1 MKDPE
6 TKIHDLALEI
16 RDLLKSKKLRKSPV
30 VTQEDGSRVWVQANK
45 EKSELNAKGMFLVMP
60 RKWFDLTHQTGL
72 LTDFQRRVVSVLTK
86 KRGNLCEIN
95 RPTDLRRE
103 DFEVYTSNV
112 LRGAGFDVVPA
123 RACIDEVPGEYEQN
137 WYDFTVVDK
146 PSSKKLTLEVKSDRN
161 YHTGNVAVEL
171 LRDFDL
177 DYERNVGSLSK
188 TRADLWVV
196 YFFDENRCLFDAE
209 VYLRKQLQEKAIQY
223 VKIIRDLLDENP
235 P

>member
-1 MKDPE
+1 MEDLE

-16 RDLLKSKKLRKSPV
+16 RRLLKSKKLRKSPD
-30 VTQEDGSRVWVQANK
+30 VTQEDGSTVRVYVNK

-72 LTDFQRRVVSVLTK
+72 LTVFQRRVVRVLTK
-86 KRGNLCEIN
+86 RGGDLCDITH
-95 RPTDLRRE
+95 PTHLRRE
-103 DFEVYTSNV
+103 DFEVYTSDV

-123 RACIDEVPGEYEQN
+123 RAGIDEVSGEYEQN

-146 PSSKKLTLEVKSDRN
+146 SSSEKLTLEVKSDKN
-161 YHTGNVAVEL
+161 YRTGNVAVEL
-171 LRDFDL
+171 LRDFDS

-196 YFFDENRCLFDAE
+196 YFFDKEQCLFDAE
-209 VYLRKQLQEKAIQY
+209 VYLRKQLQEKAIQCMK
-223 VKIIRDLLDENP
+223 KIREILS
-235 P
+235 

>member
-1 MKDPE
+1 MEDPE

-16 RDLLKSKKLRKSPV
+16 RRLLKRKKLWRSPK
-30 VTQEDGSRVWVQANK
+30 VTLKDGSKVWVQVNE

-60 RKWFDLTHQTGL
+60 RKWFDFTHQTGL

-95 RPTDLRRE
+95 CSTDLRRE

-123 RACIDEVPGEYEQN
+123 RAGIDEVSGEYEQN

-146 PSSKKLTLEVKSDRN
+146 SSSKKLTLEVKSDKN

-196 YFFDENRCLFDAE
+196 YFFDKERCLFDAE
-209 VYLRKQLQEKAIQY
+209 VYLRKQLQEKAIQCMK
-223 VKIIRDLLDENP
+223 KIQEVLTCNA
-235 P
+235 

>member
-1 MKDPE
+1 MEDPE

-16 RDLLKSKKLRKSPV
+16 RRLLKSKKLRKSPV

-60 RKWFDLTHQTGL
+60 RKWFNLTHQTGL
-72 LTDFQRRVVSVLTK
+72 LTDFQRRIISFLTK

-95 RPTDLRRE
+95 CSTDLRRE

-123 RACIDEVPGEYEQN
+123 RAGIDEVSGEYEQN
-137 WYDFTVVDK
+137 WYDFTVVDIS
-146 PSSKKLTLEVKSDRN
+146 SSKKLTLEVKSDRN

-196 YFFDENRCLFDAE
+196 YFFDKERCLFDAE
-209 VYLRKQLQEKAIQY
+209 VYLRKQLQEKAIQCMK
-223 VKIIRDLLDENP
+223 KIQEFLTCNA
-235 P
+235 